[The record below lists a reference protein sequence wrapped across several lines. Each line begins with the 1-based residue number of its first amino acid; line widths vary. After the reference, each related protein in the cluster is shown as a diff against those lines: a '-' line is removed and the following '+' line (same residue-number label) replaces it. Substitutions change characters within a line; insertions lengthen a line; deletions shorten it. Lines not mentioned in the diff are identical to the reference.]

1 MLWLIHVCKQLLKTT
16 FPEKL
21 KEATRALST
30 RRVSTGSSLEERQA
44 PRLGHWIGSSIPR
57 DGERGA
63 GGVPTMPAEAT
74 WHVAALHESRQNQ
87 VALRQSR

>member
-21 KEATRALST
+21 KEATRVLST
-30 RRVSTGSSLEERQA
+30 RRSEYRIFPEERQV
-44 PRLGHWIGSSIPR
+44 PRLGHWIGSSVLR
-57 DGERGA
+57 DGERRA

-74 WHVAALHESRQNQ
+74 WHVAASMSLGRTKWP
-87 VALRQSR
+87 